1 MVFFPK
7 ISASYNSY
15 NACKWKDYQNI
26 LILSILSSH
35 HETQDE
41 YILRGVLWQKKPD
54 HLKTPPQGVGRGYD
68 NPKSVTLNIKQG
80 SQGQTAC
87 GSGVIKVKKIYL
99 LGLILTVKGMFINKA
114 FVHCKYTYPYHLI
127 SWFSSYTGK
136 AIWLCALHSKEIR
149 DPYHLITLFTTTSN
163 THTVIKCR
171 LQVPISHFR
180 VREDLEKR
188 VQVVWR
194 KKRKE
199 VNLKKSHK
207 NWIFATNSD

>member
-1 MVFFPK
+1 M
-7 ISASYNSY
+7 
-15 NACKWKDYQNI
+15 
-26 LILSILSSH
+26 
-35 HETQDE
+35 
-41 YILRGVLWQKKPD
+41 
-54 HLKTPPQGVGRGYD
+54 GRGYD

-99 LGLILTVKGMFINKA
+99 LGLILTVKGTFINKA
-114 FVHCKYTYPYHLI
+114 FVHCKYTFPYHLI

-136 AIWLCALHSKEIR
+136 TIWLCALHCKEIR

-194 KKRKE
+194 KKERKLIWRKTIE
-199 VNLKKSHK
+199 IESLPQTLINSF
-207 NWIFATNSD
+207 IFATWCSRWFNGCQYSRKLWLSITILPIKHNLLAFFLKYFFVFCWHMHFE